1 MTWLTPQLREIA
13 AIVGG
18 STPRRNREEFWGG
31 DILWLTPTDL
41 PAPGS
46 GVVDVSETA
55 SLITQEGLDSC
66 SASLL
71 PEGTVL
77 FSSRAT
83 IGKVGIAA
91 KPLATNQ
98 GFANFL
104 PKKGVDSR
112 YLAYALMFNRDQIAG
127 LAGST
132 TFKEVSKSSLKTFRI
147 PLPPPS
153 EQRRIVEILDQADA
167 LRKKRAEAN
176 KIADRILPALFYKM
190 FGDPATNP
198 KGWDAGITGDVIAE
212 TQYGTSTKA
221 NTNGDGVPVLRMNN
235 IDYAGYLDLSDLKYV
250 VLPSRERS
258 KYMLSKGDI
267 LFNRTNSREL
277 VGKTGLWDGGQEAV
291 LASYLIRVRVD
302 TSKAL
307 PEYLW
312 AFMNTP
318 YIKALLQG
326 KSRRAIGM
334 ANINAKEL
342 RSLPFIEPPLTL
354 QKQFSCRLSAVKPLR
369 DKRARGNNALDALFA
384 ALLHRAFSGDLTAN
398 WREAHMK
405 ELLQEMEQQARD
417 LGKGVKA

>member
-1 MTWLTPQLREIA
+1 MNWVTPQLRDIA
-13 AIVGG
+13 DIVGG

-55 SLITQEGLDSC
+55 SRITQEGLDSC

-112 YLAYALMFNRDQIAG
+112 YLAYTLMFHRDQIAG

-132 TFKEVSKSSLKTFRI
+132 TFKEVSKSALKPFRI

-167 LRKKRAEAN
+167 LRKKRAEAD

-198 KGWDAGITGDVIAE
+198 KD
-212 TQYGTSTKA
+212 
-221 NTNGDGVPVLRMNN
+221 LRKKK
-235 IDYAGYLDLSDLKYV
+235 L
-250 VLPSRERS
+250 
-258 KYMLSKGDI
+258 
-267 LFNRTNSREL
+267 
-277 VGKTGLWDGGQEAV
+277 
-291 LASYLIRVRVD
+291 
-302 TSKAL
+302 
-307 PEYLW
+307 
-312 AFMNTP
+312 
-318 YIKALLQG
+318 
-326 KSRRAIGM
+326 
-334 ANINAKEL
+334 
-342 RSLPFIEPPLTL
+342 
-354 QKQFSCRLSAVKPLR
+354 
-369 DKRARGNNALDALFA
+369 
-384 ALLHRAFSGDLTAN
+384 GDLIKVRSGAFLPAKSMAPDGQYPVYGGN
-398 WREAHMK
+398 GINGYHSEFMFDMPK
-405 ELLQEMEQQARD
+405 IV
-417 LGKGVKA
+417 LGRVGA